1 MPYNTQVTN
10 KQSNVTDF
18 ICAYF
23 GGDQSGITWTITA
36 RGFASARQAEKH
48 GLFMMPTAGVF
59 GFAVI
64 KETDNTWEV
73 IDNNSILPPNVSIGT
88 DGNTFK
94 VTNAPQ
100 LQLV

>member
-1 MPYNTQVTN
+1 MQR
-10 KQSNVTDF
+10 DF

-36 RGFASARQAEKH
+36 RGFASLKQAEKH
-48 GLFMMPTAGVF
+48 GLYMMPTAGVF

-64 KETDNTWEV
+64 AEDEDSWTLHTDY
-73 IDNNSILPPNVSIGT
+73 SMLPDCVSVGP
-88 DGNTFK
+88 DDLNGYN

-100 LQLV
+100 LEMVA

>member
-1 MPYNTQVTN
+1 M
-10 KQSNVTDF
+10 TDF

-36 RGFASARQAEKH
+36 RGFASLKQAEKH
-48 GLFMMPTAGVF
+48 GLYMMPMAGCF

-64 KETDNTWEV
+64 EEDISCWNVDW
-73 IDNNSILPPNVSIGT
+73 DRSILPDNVSVTQDVNGF
-88 DGNTFK
+88 N
-94 VTNAPQ
+94 VTNAPK

>member
-1 MPYNTQVTN
+1 VPYNTQVTN